1 MGEGVDSVMK
11 VSTEPATPVVGNR
24 RHTRPW
30 WTQPRREA
38 LWFYIMAS
46 PWIVGFLLFMGG
58 PLVASLYLSLTDYD
72 LLTPPEWVGL
82 DNYVRMFTE
91 DPLFWKVLRNTTVYT
106 FLVVPISTVLSIWF
120 AALLHKPLKGIR
132 IFRTIVYVPALVP
145 LVASAMLFSW
155 VLAPDAGLL
164 NRTLALVG
172 IKGPAWLLDE
182 TWVIPGLVMMSIWG
196 VGTGVVLL
204 LAGMQ
209 GIPPELLEAATI
221 DGASPRQRFFQI
233 TLPMLSPV
241 ILFNV
246 VMGLIGTFQVF
257 SQVYILTGGGPN
269 NASMMLVPYIFE
281 EAFRNFRMGY
291 ASALSWLLFLII
303 MTCTAVIFK
312 TSSRWVFYESEVR
325 R

>member
-1 MGEGVDSVMK
+1 MRVRSVAPMVEK
-11 VSTEPATPVVGNR
+11 RPTAK
-24 RHTRPW
+24 PW
-30 WTQPRREA
+30 WTQRRREA

-46 PWIVGFLLFMGG
+46 PWIAGFLLFMGG
-58 PLVASLYLSLTDYD
+58 PLVASLYLSFTDYD

-82 DNYVRMFTE
+82 DNYVRMFTD
-91 DPLFWKVLRNTTVYT
+91 DPRFWKVLRNTTVYT
-106 FLVVPISTVLSIWF
+106 LLVVPITTVLSVWL
-120 AALLHKPLKGIR
+120 AALLHKPLKGMR
-132 IFRTIVYVPALVP
+132 VFRTIVYVPALVP
-145 LVASAMLFSW
+145 IVASAMLFSW

-172 IKGPAWLLDE
+172 IDGPAWLLDE
-182 TWVIPGLVMMSIWG
+182 TWVIPGLVMMSVWG

-221 DGASPRQRFFQI
+221 DGANPRQRFFQI

-246 VMGLIGTFQVF
+246 IMGLIGTFQVF

-269 NASMMLVPYIFE
+269 DASMMLVPYIFE

-303 MTCTAVIFK
+303 MTCTAIVFK

>member
-1 MGEGVDSVMK
+1 MGEGVDVK
-11 VSTEPATPVVGNR
+11 VSTEPATPLVER
-24 RHTRPW
+24 RRPARPW

-38 LWFYIMAS
+38 LWFYILAS
-46 PWIVGFLLFMGG
+46 PWIAGFLLFMGG

-82 DNYVRMFTE
+82 DNYVRMFTD
-91 DPLFWKVLRNTTVYT
+91 DPRFWKVLRNTTVYT
-106 FLVVPISTVLSIWF
+106 LLVVPISTALSIWL
-120 AALLHKPLKGIR
+120 AALLHKPLRGIR

-164 NRTLALVG
+164 NRALALVG
-172 IKGPAWLLDE
+172 VEGPAWLLDE

-221 DGASPRQRFFQI
+221 DGASPRQRFFQV

-269 NASMMLVPYIFE
+269 DASMMLVPYIFE

-291 ASALSWLLFLII
+291 ASALSWLLFLVI
-303 MTCTAVIFK
+303 MTCTAIVFT